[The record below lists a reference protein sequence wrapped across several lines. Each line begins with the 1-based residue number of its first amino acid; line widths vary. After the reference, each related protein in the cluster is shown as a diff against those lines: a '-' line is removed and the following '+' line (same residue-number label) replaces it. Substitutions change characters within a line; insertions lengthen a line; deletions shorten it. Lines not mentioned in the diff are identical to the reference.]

1 MVTIIEMPKYGIAED
16 EGVITDW
23 LFKEG
28 DEIEKGDE
36 IVEVETEKINNVV
49 ESTADGILRKIV
61 AETGANCKS
70 GDTLGII
77 STTADEDISQ
87 YLISSAK
94 SVSSEKESLTEK
106 KSSAETAQAST
117 EVIITPKAKQ
127 LADEKGV
134 DYTGISGTGIGGAIT
149 RDDIKNCIS
158 GGGIPE
164 KLLMSPL
171 RKTIAG
177 RMMESLDK
185 TAQTTMTMDVEVSA
199 LVEGYKKYK
208 LIFNRENI
216 KLSYTAVLIKIIAG
230 AIKKYPNFLTV
241 ITGNNNLEIMT
252 EINIGI
258 AVDIED
264 GLIVPVLK
272 NADQKNLK
280 VICEELEALTG
291 NAKKRSLSEADL
303 SGAVITITNL
313 GMYGVKY
320 FSPILNYPE
329 GSILGVGAIVD
340 APVVKNGGI
349 EIGSVLSLSL
359 THDHRIIDG
368 GPAAGFLGD
377 IKESLMNP
385 GELFK

>member
-16 EGVITDW
+16 EGVLTGW
-23 LFKEG
+23 LFEEG

-36 IVEVETEKINNVV
+36 VVEVETEKINNVV
-49 ESTADGILRKIV
+49 ESTVGGILRKIV
-61 AETGANCKS
+61 TEIGSNCKS

-87 YLISSAK
+87 YLTSSLQAASVPRESRTERESPAISVQT
-94 SVSSEKESLTEK
+94 VS
-106 KSSAETAQAST
+106 
-117 EVIITPKAKQ
+117 EVLITPKAKQ
-127 LADEKGV
+127 LADEKGIN
-134 DYTGISGTGIGGAIT
+134 YSGIAGTGMGGAIT
-149 RDDIKNCIS
+149 RDDIKRCIS
-158 GGGIPE
+158 GGE
-164 KLLMSPL
+164 VSKETTMSPL
-171 RKTIAG
+171 RKTISG
-177 RMMESLDK
+177 RMMESLDR
-185 TAQTTMTMDVEVSA
+185 TAQTTMTMDVDVSA
-199 LVEGYKKYK
+199 LVETYKKYK
-208 LIFNRENI
+208 LIFNKENI
-216 KLSYTAVLIKIIAG
+216 KLSYTAILVKVVAAVIE
-230 AIKKYPNFLTV
+230 KYPDFHTI
-241 ITGNNNLEIMT
+241 ITEINHLEIMPDV
-252 EINIGI
+252 NIGI
-258 AVDIED
+258 AVDID
-264 GLIVPVLK
+264 GGLIVPVLK
-272 NADQKNLK
+272 NANKKDLK
-280 VICEELEALTG
+280 VICKELEDLTG
-291 NAKKRSLSEADL
+291 NAKKRSLSETDL
-303 SGAVITITNL
+303 SGGIITITNL